1 MEQVLYCAMY
11 FCCGVVIL
19 RGGCC
24 YFGCC
29 TRPRLRRQVGPIK
42 GTCAQDMAI
51 HCCAHFCALC
61 QELREIDRWVS
72 VHGDEPAP
80 ALPGYVPHSG
90 QPLMPVAT
98 MAPPRSEEEPQSAGD
113 GGLREGLLSDQGGSG
128 SDRP

>member
-98 MAPPRSEEEPQSAGD
+98 MAPPRSEAEPQSAGG
-113 GGLREGLLSDQGGSG
+113 GGLREELLSGQGGSG